1 MDKIM
6 KTKIVYAVSSDEQDI
21 YLEQTVLSVFS
32 LKRHNPD
39 AVVEFVVD
47 ERTDKTIAGKRELI
61 LQYVNKKIV
70 VEVPESY
77 DKKQTSR
84 FLKTNLRQYIDGDFL
99 FIDSDTVIADSLAD
113 IDSFDGDIGAVINE
127 HVPISLYFDNYG
139 KSVRRYAKE
148 EGWQCNDTLP
158 YFNSGVMFVRDSE
171 MSRHFYK
178 DWHNAWLDNIC
189 KFGRHYDQPP
199 LALVNEKNNYV
210 VTELPAIWNCQI
222 LRYGLPYLHQAKIIH
237 YFAAMYNKDT
247 IIYAFRKKAIYED
260 IKNKGY
266 LSTDLIKLIDRAKT
280 AFDNPTRLCTK
291 EELNVL
297 SGEMA
302 MVCLYHPII
311 LNTLNS
317 LFRLLSRVHGWF
329 IRPFRKN

>member
-21 YLEQTVLSVFS
+21 YLEQTILSVFS

-47 ERTDKTIAGKRELI
+47 ERTDKTIVGKRELI

-139 KSVRRYAKE
+139 KRVRRYAKE

-199 LALVNEKNNYV
+199 F
-210 VTELPAIWNCQI
+210 
-222 LRYGLPYLHQAKIIH
+222 LPYLHQAKIIH